1 MYSSWREFLSAVP
14 QGSILGPLLF
24 NIFINDVFFFL
35 DKTKIENYADD
46 NTTYA
51 IENDIMELL
60 KTLESVTCSVLNWFR
75 MNEMKPN
82 QNKCH
87 LLIAD
92 VTHKYYSSNSYK
104 YPDNVFIESEESV
117 KLLGVHIDQNLDF
130 EEHIISL
137 LKEGNNKLHALMH
150 VEKY

>member
-1 MYSSWREFLSAVP
+1 M
-14 QGSILGPLLF
+14 
-24 NIFINDVFFFL
+24 FFFL

-92 VTHKYYSSNSYK
+92 VTHKHYYFNSYI
-104 YPDNVFIESEESV
+104 YLDNLFVEGEESV
-117 KLLGVHIDQNLDF
+117 KVIGVQID
-130 EEHIISL
+130 
-137 LKEGNNKLHALMH
+137 
-150 VEKY
+150 

>member
-1 MYSSWREFLSAVP
+1 M
-14 QGSILGPLLF
+14 
-24 NIFINDVFFFL
+24 FFFL

-92 VTHKYYSSNSYK
+92 VTHKYYYSNSYI
-104 YPDNVFIESEESV
+104 YLDSAFIENEESG
-117 KLLGVHIDQNLDF
+117 KLLGVQIDQNLD
-130 EEHIISL
+130 
-137 LKEGNNKLHALMH
+137 
-150 VEKY
+150 Y

>member
-1 MYSSWREFLSAVP
+1 M
-14 QGSILGPLLF
+14 
-24 NIFINDVFFFL
+24 FFFL

-60 KTLESVTCSVLNWFR
+60 KTLESVTRSVLNWFR

-87 LLIAD
+87 FLIAD
-92 VTHKYYSSNSYK
+92 VTHNYYSSNSFK
-104 YPDNVFIESEESV
+104 YLDNAFMEIKESV
-117 KLLGVHIDQNLDF
+117 KLSGAHIVQNLDF
-130 EEHIISL
+130 EEHIKSL
-137 LKEGNNKLHALMH
+137 L
-150 VEKY
+150 

>member
-1 MYSSWREFLSAVP
+1 M
-14 QGSILGPLLF
+14 LF
-24 NIFINDVFFFL
+24 IISINDVVFFL

-92 VTHKYYSSNSYK
+92 VTHNYYSSNSFK
-104 YPDNVFIESEESV
+104 YLDNAFMEIKESLIFS
-117 KLLGVHIDQNLDF
+117 GAHIVQNLDF
-130 EEHIISL
+130 EEHIICL
-137 LKEGNNKLHALMH
+137 LKKGNNKLHTLMH
-150 VEKY
+150 VEIY